1 MTIQPTGYSALQA
14 AQTKF
19 DFAAADIA
27 KNGPTPENAVDLL
40 TARNQFYCRRQ
51 SDPRSGRDFPEPAQP
66 VALSLPLSELC

>member
-14 AQTKF
+14 AQTKL

-40 TARNQFYCRRQ
+40 SARNQFTAGVKAIHLQDEISQ
-51 SDPRSGRDFPEPAQP
+51 S
-66 VALSLPLSELC
+66 LISLLP